1 MLGMIFLKTDKR
13 DKMNTKEK
21 YEKVFEMIS
30 DLGLFKEERL
40 QLQSYAERHIFQD
53 ELRGYGIEISSYNA
67 NGWCYSPIDDYA
79 HIITLD
85 GEDRTISWPDDDKQI
100 CGRFLKISFS
110 TGAYIFGEDCPQEF
124 FQRFFGELKN
134 IGHES
139 VDSANKCLYFSM
151 ENAGN
156 AYESYKVLLKKYREE
171 NRIDAL
177 RRRAKKAEDDLAKIV
192 AQLPPAGSP

>member
-1 MLGMIFLKTDKR
+1 
-13 DKMNTKEK
+13 MNTKER
-21 YEKVFEMIS
+21 YEQVFAMIS
-30 DLGLFKEERL
+30 DLGLFKEERS
-40 QLQSYAERHIFQD
+40 QLRSYAERHIFQD

-67 NGWCYSPIDDYA
+67 NGWCYSQIDDYA

-85 GEDRTISWPDDDKQI
+85 GENRTIAWSDDGKQI

-110 TGAYIFGEDCPQEF
+110 TGAYIFGEDYPKEF
-124 FQRFFGELKN
+124 FQQFFSELKS

-139 VDSANKCLYFSM
+139 IDSANKCLYFSM
-151 ENAGN
+151 ENAGK
-156 AYESYKVLLKKYREE
+156 AYEAYKVILKKYREE
-171 NRIDAL
+171 NRVDAL